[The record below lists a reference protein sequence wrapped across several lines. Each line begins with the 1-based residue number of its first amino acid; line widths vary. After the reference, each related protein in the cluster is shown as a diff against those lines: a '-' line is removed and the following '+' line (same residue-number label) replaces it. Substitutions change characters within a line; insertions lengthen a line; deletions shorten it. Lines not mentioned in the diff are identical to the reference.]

1 MLQRHPDMLPMKWK
15 KELMAMLHTRRKAET
30 EILSSVNTDGFE
42 GAKRD
47 KHPILQYL
55 ATKINEHIASLV
67 S

>member
-1 MLQRHPDMLPMKWK
+1 
-15 KELMAMLHTRRKAET
+15 MLHTRRKAET